1 MTGRSQRALTVM
13 YNWVSSAYTIQRR
26 PWSRITSSICAKKTA
41 KTAKVPVQSPGECS
55 PYFSVRFD
63 EEESPIL
70 TD

>member
-1 MTGRSQRALTVM
+1 MTGRSQRALTVR

-26 PWSRITSSICAKKTA
+26 PWSRIISSIGSKNSENSKGPSTEPWG
-41 KTAKVPVQSPGECS
+41 T